1 MIVVFLCPQKDSL
14 MSAQG
19 YPRSLLI
26 KMKSWEEVWSTS
38 LFKVI
43 LQLYCSVSS
52 PVSLICTTVSLL
64 LHWDNAPSSRLGAL
78 CNCIRLQ
85 HWKEKCKEQCP
96 STSWHISWQERHS
109 KCPAAS
115 SQEGILGDLCITA
128 VGFSGALLQ
137 GYIDT
142 LTPKEWFTCG
152 ETLTQQQL
160 VAPGSL
166 KPSGFSSRTMLAA
179 ELPAAACP
187 PTLSRKQPS
196 VYQWQEMSIFY
207 PNFISNHR

>member
-1 MIVVFLCPQKDSL
+1 
-14 MSAQG
+14 
-19 YPRSLLI
+19 
-26 KMKSWEEVWSTS
+26 
-38 LFKVI
+38 
-43 LQLYCSVSS
+43 
-52 PVSLICTTVSLL
+52 
-64 LHWDNAPSSRLGAL
+64 
-78 CNCIRLQ
+78 
-85 HWKEKCKEQCP
+85 
-96 STSWHISWQERHS
+96 
-109 KCPAAS
+109 
-115 SQEGILGDLCITA
+115 LCITA